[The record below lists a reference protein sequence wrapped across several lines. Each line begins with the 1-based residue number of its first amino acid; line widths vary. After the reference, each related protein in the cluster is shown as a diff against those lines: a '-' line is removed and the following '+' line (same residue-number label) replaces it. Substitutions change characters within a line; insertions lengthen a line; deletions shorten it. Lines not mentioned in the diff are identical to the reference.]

1 MCVETPLLLRS
12 RAARGAG
19 NLFVGN
25 TLSLIIQGV
34 GAILVARLLG
44 VAVYGLY
51 TLLLVPSATVYVFT
65 QLGIGG
71 SATRYTAYYN
81 KLGNEGEA
89 LEVVNVG
96 LIASTTLHIALTVVS
111 FVLAPFIMGSVIHR
125 SSLSSYA
132 QLASLVIVFQGLTNF
147 CTSVFNGYFK
157 TLQTSVILFLQAS
170 VKTVGSIALIV
181 LGLGLEGAVLGL
193 VLSYVVSGLTGLGM
207 LLFMLDLKK
216 PKDFRG
222 ELWKILSFGLPTYA
236 ANLLNGLSR
245 QVQLVILAMVASAS
259 AVGAFS
265 ASTNLVGFIGVV
277 SFPLSTIL
285 VPTFSEISAQR
296 DSGRMSSSY
305 TKATVLGTTLIAPV
319 AFYMIFLAQPLFSA
333 FYGHGYADFYFVLA
347 ALAVGYLGVAVG
359 GQTQTSFF
367 AGINNTRVNAAVAMI
382 QAASLVSLSIG
393 LGYALGVTGVALA
406 TSAAM
411 VISALFAHH
420 AYLKRRYHATIP
432 NRTMILILL
441 TGLAAGVLTFLLAP
455 HQSVHGLVG
464 VGEAFA
470 LFLVY
475 TVFYTT
481 ILPLT
486 GALSRDELLLISES
500 FASLQGF
507 NKFVELI
514 VRYMVWLTK
523 LSGRKN

>member
-1 MCVETPLLLRS
+1 VCVETPLLLRS

-44 VAVYGLY
+44 VEVYGLY
-51 TLLLVPSATVYVFT
+51 TLLLIPSATIYVFT

-81 KLGNEGEA
+81 KLGDAGEA
-89 LEVVNVG
+89 LEVVNTG
-96 LIASTTLHIALTVVS
+96 LIASTILHIALTAAS
-111 FVLAPFIMGSVIHR
+111 FVVAPYIMGSIIHR
-125 SSLSSYA
+125 PSLSSYA

-157 TLQTSVILFLQAS
+157 TVQTSIVLFLQAS
-170 VKTVGSIALIV
+170 VKTAGSIALIV
-181 LGLGLEGAVLGL
+181 LGYGLEGAVLGL

-207 LLFMLDLKK
+207 LLIMLDLKK
-216 PKDFRG
+216 PKDFKG
-222 ELWKILSFGLPTYA
+222 ELGKILSFGLPTYA

-245 QVQLVILAMVASAS
+245 QVQLIILAMVASAS

-265 ASTNLVGFIGVV
+265 ASANLVGFIGIV

-296 DSGRMSSSY
+296 DGGRMSSSY
-305 TKATVLGTTLIAPV
+305 TKATVLSTTLVAPV

-333 FYGHGYADFYFVLA
+333 FYGHGYVDFYYVLA
-347 ALAVGYLGVAVG
+347 ALAVGYLGVAIG

-367 AGINNTRVNAAVAMI
+367 AGISNTRINAAVAMI

-411 VISALFAHH
+411 IISALFAHYT
-420 AYLKRRYHATIP
+420 YLKRRYLATIP
-432 NRTMILILL
+432 SRTMILIFL
-441 TGLAAGVLTFLLAP
+441 TGLAAGALTFLLAP
-455 HQSVHGLVG
+455 HKPVHGLVG

-475 TVFYTT
+475 TALYTT

-486 GALSRDELLLISES
+486 RALSRDDLLLLSES
-500 FASLQGF
+500 FASLQGI
-507 NKFVELI
+507 NRFVKLI
-514 VRYMVWLTK
+514 VSYMMRLAK
-523 LSGRKN
+523 LSGQKN